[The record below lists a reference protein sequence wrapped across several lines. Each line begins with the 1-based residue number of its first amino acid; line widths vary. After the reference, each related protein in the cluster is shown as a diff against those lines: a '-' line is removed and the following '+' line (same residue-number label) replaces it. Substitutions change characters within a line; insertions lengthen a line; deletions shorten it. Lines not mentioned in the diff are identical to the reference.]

1 MNNVSEDTNVYQ
13 LMTGIDWFGLGLSIL
28 LFVLVI
34 GSYIYVFVPRWGR
47 DLEEKK
53 YLIFDRDKKE
63 EQDR

>member
-1 MNNVSEDTNVYQ
+1 
-13 LMTGIDWFGLGLSIL
+13 MTGVDWFGLGLSIL